1 MTMPDPKE
9 AARNAVRP
17 DDQQNVG
24 ADELPAKTSFRVAD
38 QQPLEASL
46 VNSDAAHRQQLPF
59 APQRSKKQERTMAD
73 EEIVRVVGDIF
84 GITLAVDPDVPPD
97 REARFYEPRWRARR
111 NDHRTSRHPFKRS
124 S

>member
-38 QQPLEASL
+38 QQRVGTIAKTDNGRGVTSAGGAASL
-46 VNSDAAHRQQLPF
+46 VNPDATTTSV
-59 APQRSKKQERTMAD
+59 RSPEV
-73 EEIVRVVGDIF
+73 EEAGEDN
-84 GITLAVDPDVPPD
+84 G
-97 REARFYEPRWRARR
+97 
-111 NDHRTSRHPFKRS
+111 
-124 S
+124 